1 MPNEVFDIRLF
12 NKGIASNFDV
22 TDIPPEAAQWSENV
36 DSQAEGGVLR
46 GVKEELDIT
55 PTPSFVITNG
65 AILDKTIGTTLK
77 KVLVYTDG
85 ATIKGND
92 GILNNTANTLTTQSL
107 TTSNASSFTPQN
119 DICYIGTGN
128 NTPVWAGYYKSGLQ
142 FNGGISFNNLGV
154 NDLSLDISDAVV
166 SATTTFKIK
175 ILRKGLY
182 TLTNAIYNSQLYSTV
197 LPIVGETVFLNIE
210 FIGTYPPDPYG
221 QPGFPG
227 GAWATNGVATVT
239 GVNTDE
245 GWFVTD
251 LPTPYDGENGQTWQF
266 TVGTYY
272 YKHPDTLT
280 IVDMYAFTTDTT
292 VPTYTLASRKYL
304 IAKEYITLSNDVKV
318 SFAASTGHTQDALWT
333 IIVNPV
339 FTAFKI
345 DPDIS
350 ILKPAFENIVTFFSL
365 GGFVSGGTFTIAK
378 SLVYGVSFIYDFISE
393 GPIFTHTSY
402 VFTPTL
408 NSSRHDVAVRVFP
421 SLLDSRVTGINIYL
435 GQTTAG
441 QFFPDGYF
449 RLLKSFNIAPN
460 EVFTT
465 YDGGTQKFNL
475 MNSNQISASYE
486 ASSGIS
492 QDTDSFEMK
501 YSYAVKSNNSL
512 FVAKCFHIKLPNA
525 ERMLFKSKPYQL
537 HKFDWVNEYLTLD
550 FVPVAMS
557 SFQGKI
563 FVFGTYKMAR
573 INPEQFYIE
582 EQIEGIGCL
591 NNKMVTTTDAGM
603 FWGDANYAYMWDGQK
618 INKLSIIISEK
629 TSITD
634 TINYSWKNFI
644 ASDSICVASSKNRTI
659 LFIHK
664 DNKQAF
670 VWDIEFGRWDFIT
683 IANQSS
689 LASINGALSIPD
701 GSVLVSSTVN
711 ASAGGAGWGSGGGQ
725 P

>member
-12 NKGIASNFDV
+12 NKGIASNFDL
-22 TDIPPEAAQWSENV
+22 TDTPPEAAQWSQNI

-46 GVKEELDIT
+46 GVKDELDIT
-55 PTPSFVITNG
+55 PIPSFVVTNG
-65 AILDKTIGTTLK
+65 AVLDKTIVTTLK

-85 ATIKGND
+85 YTVKAND
-92 GILNNTANTLTTQSL
+92 GILNSQTNTLTTQSL

-142 FNGGISFNNLGV
+142 FNGAVSFNNLGV
-154 NDLSLDISDAVV
+154 NDLSIDISDAAV

-175 ILRKGLY
+175 IVRKGLY
-182 TLTNAIYNSQLYSTV
+182 TVTNAVYNSQLYSNV
-197 LPIVGETVFLNIE
+197 LPVVGETLFLDIA
-210 FIGTYPPDPYG
+210 FTGTYPGDL
-221 QPGFPG
+221 PG
-227 GAWATNGVATVT
+227 GAWATNGVAIVT
-239 GVNTDE
+239 GVNTNE

-251 LPTPYDGENGQTWQF
+251 LPTPYDGEQGQTWQF

-280 IVDMYAFTTDTT
+280 IVDMYAFTNNGD
-292 VPTYTLASRKYL
+292 VPTYTLANRKYL

-318 SFAASTGHTQDALWT
+318 SFAARTGHTQDALWT

-350 ILKPAFENIVTFFSL
+350 ILKPTFENIVTFFSV
-365 GGFVSGGTFTIAK
+365 GGFVSGGTFTTTK
-378 SLVYGVSFIYDFISE
+378 SLVYGVSFIYDFITE

-408 NSSRHDVAVRVFP
+408 SSSRHDVAVRVFP

-441 QFFPDGYF
+441 QFLPDGYF

-492 QDTDSFEMK
+492 QDIDSFEMK

-512 FVAKCFHIKLPNA
+512 FVAKCFHTKLPNA

-618 INKLSIIISEK
+618 INKLSIIISQK
-629 TSITD
+629 KGITD
-634 TINYSWKNFI
+634 IVNYSWKDFI
-644 ASDSICVASSKNRTI
+644 ANDSICVASSKNRTI

-664 DNKQAF
+664 ANKQAF

-683 IANQSS
+683 IASQSS

-701 GSVLVSSTVN
+701 GSVLVSSTVTGN
-711 ASAGGAGWGSGGGQ
+711 AGIGGGGGALEGGQ
-725 P
+725 